1 MATATILQPRQMIAG
16 HFGFAA
22 LVKSRER
29 QAPLW
34 ALMLATVWLDIV
46 FVPLFLAGVETIEPI
61 AGAHGSYGTG
71 IIHADYTHSLVG
83 SALLSALLGLAAA
96 ARWGRR
102 TGTVVGVVAFSHWVL
117 DVITHRAD
125 MPLLPANAGNLPMFG
140 FGLWRFPV
148 ASAAVELALV
158 AVGAWTYWRAAREVT
173 LAAGSGERR
182 ATVVAT
188 LILIGGALVLALDF
202 TSVGG

>member
-1 MATATILQPRQMIAG
+1 MIAG

-61 AGAHGSYGTG
+61 AGARGTYGTG

-83 SALLSALLGLAAA
+83 AALLSGLLDVPAA

-102 TGTVVGVVAFSHWVL
+102 TGVVIGLVAFSHWVL
-117 DVITHRAD
+117 DLVVHRAD
-125 MPLLPANAGNLPMFG
+125 MPLLPTNLGGLPRLG

-148 ASAAVELALV
+148 ASATVEFALV
-158 AVGAWTYWRAAREVT
+158 VVGAWTYWQAAREVT
-173 LAAGSGERR
+173 LAAGYGQRR
-182 ATVVAT
+182 GAAVAI
-188 LILIGGALVLALDF
+188 LILIGGTLLLALDF
-202 TSVGG
+202 TGVGS